1 MEEVKVTIGMDA
13 GPADREL
20 AGLQNNV
27 RKTEQVIKTVTPSLN
42 KAINQNTDAT
52 KEHSSALN
60 ESEQSAESAR
70 KKLRNLT
77 DELTRLT
84 NQYRSMS
91 SEEKNSDYGR
101 QIKERMSELVNKAG
115 ELRDAMED
123 VHREISS
130 HASDTSGFDALA
142 GGINVV
148 TSSIGAATGVA
159 AMFGV
164 EQERLIDIQ
173 TKLQASLA
181 ISNALTVIQNNVQRE
196 SALMVGIATIQKKA
210 AIIAE
215 NLDTAAKG
223 RNIIVTKAATV
234 AQGAFNLVAKAN
246 PYVLLATAI
255 LTVVG
260 ALAAFSLGSEKAEE
274 ATKAQKKSVEDA
286 KKTMEEY
293 RKELNTVSYSAE
305 KNLYGNFVKLRA
317 EWNRL
322 SSTASKKKWIKEN
335 VSAFRELGVVI
346 ENIKDA
352 ENVFI
357 NNSSAMIEAIMLR
370 ARAAVLMRK
379 IEANLENGI
388 TQEQN
393 IGENALPN
401 GKYTLGYSSS
411 QHMAEELADL
421 NAQIE
426 KIMSQFNRDTKNG
439 FDAEDKLFQQK
450 QQDEERRAKQM
461 LDAENVRIEAKIA
474 AIKDNGERERA
485 EKAHQ
490 HKLVL
495 QQIDKQAD
503 EYRKANYNAAK
514 KAYEAKNPGKKF
526 SVSAGANGYKSF
538 TLTADQEAIINA
550 KRKKENAEYKRL
562 IEEEQ
567 RQRQQ
572 QLYDY
577 IREYGSIQLQ
587 KETITKEYD
596 EKIARTSDEI
606 KRAALAKEK
615 ERLLS
620 ELNVKE
626 LQQGLDWEAVFGNL
640 DRMATSALKSLKEKL
655 KAALDN
661 KDVLPSDAKVLSEK
675 ILEIEEKISER
686 TNVWASLLPPLRER
700 ERLIRAAKAAEDEY
714 SRARDKQIES
724 ETKLLG
730 LQNEAL
736 TKIKLRTGKEISS
749 EELSSMSSEDFLK
762 VLGLEGLDESNDEV
776 KNAKDLFDKLSV
788 AMTDFKESTE
798 NATETQ
804 DRRSNANAL
813 LEGSTNLKE
822 IFKKAI
828 EANGG
833 GAMGTISVVANN
845 LQSLGDLVDRFE
857 LGNTDFGQAVHG
869 FADGVA
875 GFQSAIGKIASG
887 DIVGGVVGILDGIAG
902 FGRAGISLFAGQG
915 NVEDMEDEINYLA
928 EVNEG
933 LAKSIDS
940 LSESITQN
948 SNTNQQS
955 IDAYKAAKKAEEEW
969 EANQRRRIDDR
980 ASEYSNSGHGFL
992 GLKGEHSFNYY
1003 MPGDDWGGWSRFSQI
1018 LRNNGYNTNVNRGNL
1033 WNLSPEEM
1041 RLLRDYAPSEWRE
1054 LLEGSGESN
1063 PSDLINEYI
1072 DRAGEMER
1080 LTSAL
1085 NEKLTGYS
1093 WDGFLD
1099 SYKSLLKDLTSE
1111 TDDFADHIND
1121 VISNALIE
1129 SFVNEELKADI
1140 QKLYKYIAKATENG
1154 IDEEEQKT
1162 INAMNDAISQK
1173 GLTWRDN
1180 MEKAGMIKQ
1189 SDGSSHS
1196 GSTGRT
1202 SSSISQE
1209 TGDEISG
1216 RMTVIQVQNEALG
1229 RQVAGIVT
1237 QMQALTTA
1245 QSNSSSYLEEI
1256 RNIMI
1261 TSNSFLDDIA
1271 RSNKK
1276 IYSEF
1281 SSQLKSIDSKLG

>member
-27 RKTEQVIKTVTPSLN
+27 RTTEQVVKDFSRKVEMSGDDIEKVIASVVASTKNGSDQAKKKLKVVSNEIGRVST
-42 KAINQNTDAT
+42 AT
-52 KEHSSALN
+52 KEARETTDQQTSSINDMAGAVSTLPGPVGNAASSFSRLTSAVSRFTKLPVLWFIAAMAAAYQYLTWSMNRTVEGQEKLDVATARMNQRLENLKDLASDIGRRLYDAFEYAAGGAVTLIGKLDSLIERVRALGGGKVGHLFDFSMGIKGTLFRAVAPIVKYLWN
-60 ESEQSAESAR
+60 RNVDKAEEYATRSNALWREQQKNKKEEALLERQVSESREKMYDRSLSIEEREKAYRDALEANNKLFEKRKELAVEEYAIAKGRNTLSDTDRKALEKETDLEAQIIRLETQHLDSQRMLHRMKNGLDSQSISEDHRAAEKAERRAKEKALALKYSDEMAQLGRDAEDAIVDATIAGIQDKAERERKVRTEQHR
-70 KKLRNLT
+70 RKLRNLRAQE
-77 DELTRLT
+77 DEVYRAIYEQRKRQWELTHKDDPYELT
-84 NQYRSMS
+84 EQGIKGWRGVKDSAL
-91 SEEKNSDYGR
+91 SENEQDFIGL
-101 QIKERMSELVNKAG
+101 RMSV
-115 ELRDAMED
+115 
-123 VHREISS
+123 ISS
-130 HASDTSGFDALA
+130 KAR
-142 GGINVV
+142 
-148 TSSIGAATGVA
+148 
-159 AMFGV
+159 
-164 EQERLIDIQ
+164 QE
-173 TKLQASLA
+173 
-181 ISNALTVIQNNVQRE
+181 
-196 SALMVGIATIQKKA
+196 
-210 AIIAE
+210 
-215 NLDTAAKG
+215 
-223 RNIIVTKAATV
+223 
-234 AQGAFNLVAKAN
+234 
-246 PYVLLATAI
+246 
-255 LTVVG
+255 
-260 ALAAFSLGSEKAEE
+260 
-274 ATKAQKKSVEDA
+274 
-286 KKTMEEY
+286 
-293 RKELNTVSYSAE
+293 NT
-305 KNLYGNFVKLRA
+305 
-317 EWNRL
+317 
-322 SSTASKKKWIKEN
+322 
-335 VSAFRELGVVI
+335 
-346 ENIKDA
+346 
-352 ENVFI
+352 
-357 NNSSAMIEAIMLR
+357 
-370 ARAAVLMRK
+370 
-379 IEANLENGI
+379 
-388 TQEQN
+388 
-393 IGENALPN
+393 
-401 GKYTLGYSSS
+401 
-411 QHMAEELADL
+411 
-421 NAQIE
+421 
-426 KIMSQFNRDTKNG
+426 
-439 FDAEDKLFQQK
+439 
-450 QQDEERRAKQM
+450 
-461 LDAENVRIEAKIA
+461 
-474 AIKDNGERERA
+474 
-485 EKAHQ
+485 
-490 HKLVL
+490 
-495 QQIDKQAD
+495 
-503 EYRKANYNAAK
+503 
-514 KAYEAKNPGKKF
+514 
-526 SVSAGANGYKSF
+526 
-538 TLTADQEAIINA
+538 
-550 KRKKENAEYKRL
+550 EYKRL

-587 KETITKEYD
+587 KETITKEYN

-606 KRAALAKEK
+606 QRAALAKEK

-661 KDVLPSDAKVLSEK
+661 NDVLPSDAKVLSEK

-714 SRARDKQIES
+714 SRAKDKQIES
-724 ETKLLG
+724 ENKLLG
-730 LQNEAL
+730 LQSEAL

-788 AMTDFKESTE
+788 AMTDFKKSTE
-798 NATETQ
+798 NATEAQ

-822 IFKKAI
+822 IFKKAV

-992 GLKGEHSFNYY
+992 GLKGKHSFNYY
-1003 MPGDDWGGWSRFSQI
+1003 MPGNDWGGWSRFSQI

-1041 RLLRDYAPSEWRE
+1041 RLLRDYAPGEWRE

-1111 TDDFADHIND
+1111 TEDFADHIND

-1140 QKLYKYIAKATENG
+1140 QKLYKYIAKAAENG

-1202 SSSISQE
+1202 SPSLSQE

-1216 RMTVIQVQNEALG
+1216 RMTVIQVQNDALG

-1237 QMQALTTA
+1237 QMQALTTV